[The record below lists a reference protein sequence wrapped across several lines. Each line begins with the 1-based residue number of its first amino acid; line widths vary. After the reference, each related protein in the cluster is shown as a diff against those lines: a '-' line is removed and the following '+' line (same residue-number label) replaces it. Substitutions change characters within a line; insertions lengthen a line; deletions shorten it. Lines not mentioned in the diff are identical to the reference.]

1 MMLLRQIVLACCVI
15 GLTACRAPQELPE
28 APSPPA
34 AYLPAA
40 VSADVSVAAP
50 ALLQLERNAAAAR
63 DAATLAALWTEDARM
78 VDGRNTVAPADDYTW
93 TGRGAILDRYRLA
106 VFPAPPPPMAEL
118 PAPDIVMTE
127 TARAVVTNG
136 GDRWTLVRVA
146 GRWYL
151 QELVYQMP

>member
-15 GLTACRAPQELPE
+15 GLTACRAPQQLPE

-63 DAATLAALWTEDARM
+63 DA
-78 VDGRNTVAPADDYTW
+78 
-93 TGRGAILDRYRLA
+93 GAFA
-106 VFPAPPPPMAEL
+106 
-118 PAPDIVMTE
+118 
-127 TARAVVTNG
+127 G
-136 GDRWTLVRVA
+136 GSA
-146 GRWYL
+146 SG
-151 QELVYQMP
+151 